1 MQQSQDN
8 ETTREETMQAFTQMQ
23 KKFDSLMDLCS
34 NEMDRFR
41 EIENRHQQ
49 MHTFPLQS
57 NGLLNQMQ
65 PNGNNMNNNFNF
77 DDLPSVHTT
86 DSILLNQN
94 IMNNNNNTGS
104 MVNGNNMM
112 QH

>member
-1 MQQSQDN
+1 
-8 ETTREETMQAFTQMQ
+8 MQAFNQMQ
-23 KKFDSLMDLCS
+23 RKFDSLMDMCS

-49 MHTFPLQS
+49 MHSYPISQ
-57 NGLLNQMQ
+57 NGLLSQMQ
-65 PNGNNMNNNFNF
+65 PNGNQINFNF

-94 IMNNNNNTGS
+94 IMNGN
-104 MVNGNNMM
+104 MNGMANGANMM
-112 QH
+112 Q